1 MRRSSTQEKC
11 HVSPHER
18 RLRTFLAAIFATHG
32 LLQAGSIVDCGA
44 EKGGEA
50 CWLADLAPSRRVH
63 AIEPLASNLQVRAS
77 RAPYTCSRTTRAHDG
92 PFFSFSCPRNLWCV
106 HAACSTS
113 AGIAGATSCRCSAVS
128 AAPSAQSTWPTPRTR
143 ASTRCCSI
151 WTPPKR
157 ARAQA
162 ATRPSACFASTA
174 SLQARAAALGTR
186 ASASPLDTLMCV
198 CAIAIQGGVRQGGA
212 RQSLCAP
219 RYLYRWHAVLTASTC
234 T

>member
-1 MRRSSTQEKC
+1 M
-11 HVSPHER
+11 SPHER

-113 AGIAGATSCRCSAVS
+113 AGIAGATSCRCSAHSTACTFAPLVHGEHGAQVEIGRRVS
-128 AAPSAQSTWPTPRTR
+128 RFKFDEALRFVAARNYSSYVIPEVCGLETRCRNVVCFPRERLPPPALLANHGLR
-143 ASTRCCSI
+143 AS
-151 WTPPKR
+151 
-157 ARAQA
+157 
-162 ATRPSACFASTA
+162 RPGDVVRWDDF
-174 SLQARAAALGTR
+174 RG
-186 ASASPLDTLMCV
+186 SPLK
-198 CAIAIQGGVRQGGA
+198 Q
-212 RQSLCAP
+212 
-219 RYLYRWHAVLTASTC
+219 
-234 T
+234 